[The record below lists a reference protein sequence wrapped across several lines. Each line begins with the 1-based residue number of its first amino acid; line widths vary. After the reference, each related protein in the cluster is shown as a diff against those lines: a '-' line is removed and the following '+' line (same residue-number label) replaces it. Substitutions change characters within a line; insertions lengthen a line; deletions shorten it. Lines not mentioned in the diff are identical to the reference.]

1 MKTLDIE
8 QRSPEWFQAKKGKI
22 GGLRFGQV
30 ISNRKNALVY
40 ELIDETLADAL
51 FPDDY
56 VDEDMQ
62 FGIDNE
68 GIAVE
73 KYAKQSGIEFIE
85 TGLIISDFSAIHVAS
100 PDRISKNRDIVLEV
114 KCTQHGRKQIQR
126 YFEGPETTHLPQIKN
141 YFAVSDDV
149 KEVHWVSYCPFRPE
163 RELVVW
169 VYKREDFEKELPI
182 WREKLEDTEN
192 EVKAKMDMFCF

>member
-1 MKTLDIE
+1 MRTLDIE

-30 ISNRKNALVY
+30 ISNRKNSLVY
-40 ELIDETLADAL
+40 DLIDETLSDVI

-56 VDEDMQ
+56 IDDDMQ

-68 GIAVE
+68 DVAVE
-73 KYAKQSGIEFIE
+73 KYSKQSGILFEK
-85 TGLIISDFSAIHVAS
+85 TGLILSDISDIHVAS
-100 PDRISKNRDIVLEV
+100 PDRINKEKGIVLEV
-114 KCTQHGRKQIQR
+114 KCTQQGRKQIQR
-126 YFEGPETTHLPQIKN
+126 YFEGPETTHMPQIKN
-141 YFAVSDDV
+141 YFAVSDSV

-163 RELVVW
+163 RELVIW
-169 VYKREDFEKELPI
+169 IFKREDFEKELPQWHNKI
-182 WREKLEDTEN
+182 EDTET

>member
-85 TGLIISDFSAIHVAS
+85 TGLIISDFSSIHVAS

-141 YFAVSDDV
+141 YFATSDDV

-169 VYKREDFEKELPI
+169 VYKREDFIKSLPD
-182 WREKLEDTEN
+182 WRNKLEDIEN